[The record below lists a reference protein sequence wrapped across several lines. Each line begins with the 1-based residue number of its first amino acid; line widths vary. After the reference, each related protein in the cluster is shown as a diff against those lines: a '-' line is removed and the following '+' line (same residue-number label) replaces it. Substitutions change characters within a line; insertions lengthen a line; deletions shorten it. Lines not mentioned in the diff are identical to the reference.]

1 MHFIDIV
8 RWGMDLEYPTEVSS
22 TGGRYYYQDD
32 WQFPDT
38 QVVNLE
44 YNKEKFITWEGRSAN
59 GRTIEDVTVGCAFY
73 GSKGVLVIGG
83 ANAYKIYDDKNKL
96 VKDVTSKMGFRAGDT
111 SNPTQQLDSY
121 HFSNFLDAIR
131 KNTPLAAD
139 LSVGGI
145 SSSLAQL
152 GNISQRVGATFRTDP
167 ANGRILKNK
176 AAQKLWSRKY
186 EKGWEMKL

>member
-1 MHFIDIV
+1 
-8 RWGMDLEYPTEVSS
+8 
-22 TGGRYYYQDD
+22 
-32 WQFPDT
+32 
-38 QVVNLE
+38 LE

-59 GRTIEDVTVGCAFY
+59 RKTIEDSTVGCVFY

-96 VKDVTSKMGFRAGDT
+96 IKDVTSEMGFRAGDT
-111 SNPTQQLDSY
+111 ANPTQQLDAY

-139 LSVGGI
+139 MNVGGI

-152 GNISQRVGATFRTDP
+152 GNISQRIGATFRTNP
-167 ANGRILKNK
+167 ENGHIIQNK